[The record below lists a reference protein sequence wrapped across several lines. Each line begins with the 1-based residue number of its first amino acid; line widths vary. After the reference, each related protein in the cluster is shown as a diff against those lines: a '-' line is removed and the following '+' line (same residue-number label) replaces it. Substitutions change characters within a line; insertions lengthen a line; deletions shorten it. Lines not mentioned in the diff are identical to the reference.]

1 MKEREVAVSDQEQ
14 IGCIGFLF
22 WGQILGKKKKKGF
35 MGNSKLFHEQNQP
48 TNDSLEE
55 KALFN

>member
-14 IGCIGFLF
+14 IGCIRFLF
-22 WGQILGKKKKKGF
+22 WGQILKKNGF
-35 MGNSKLFHEQNQP
+35 RRSRASFHEQNQP
-48 TNDSLEE
+48 TNDAWED

>member
-14 IGCIGFLF
+14 IGCIRFLF
-22 WGQILGKKKKKGF
+22 WGQILKKKNGI
-35 MGNSKLFHEQNQP
+35 MGNSTLFHEQNQP
-48 TNDSLEE
+48 TNDAMED